1 MFMTDDA
8 APTASLIDLTADVV
22 AAYVANNT
30 VAAAELPRL
39 IASVHEALAGAAAP
53 AETVLDEPAPVRAV
67 TVRKSL
73 ANPNRILSMIDGKPY
88 ASLIRH
94 LRAHDLTPDDYR
106 ARYGLAADYPMV
118 APGYSEKRR
127 AAAKAIGLGRKPGET
142 PKQAGRP
149 AKAAAAPAPAKPG
162 RKPRGAKTSG

>member
-53 AETVLDEPAPVRAV
+53 AEALAEEAAPVRAV
-67 TVRKSL
+67 SVRKSL
-73 ANPNRILSMIDGKPY
+73 ANPDRIVSMIDGKPY
-88 ASLIRH
+88 ASLTRH
-94 LRAHDLTPDDYR
+94 LRSYGLTPDDYR

-127 AAAKAIGLGRKPGET
+127 AAAKAIGLGGRPAAT
-142 PKQAGRP
+142 PKRAGRP
-149 AKAAAAPAPAKPG
+149 AKTAASSAPAKPG
-162 RKPRGAKTSG
+162 RKPRGAKASG

>member
-1 MFMTDDA
+1 MTDDA

-53 AETVLDEPAPVRAV
+53 DETVADAPAPVRAV

-73 ANPNRILSMIDGKPY
+73 ANPDRILSMIDGKPSP
-88 ASLIRH
+88 ASS
-94 LRAHDLTPDDYR
+94 ATF
-106 ARYGLAADYPMV
+106 
-118 APGYSEKRR
+118 APT
-127 AAAKAIGLGRKPGET
+127 I
-142 PKQAGRP
+142 
-149 AKAAAAPAPAKPG
+149 
-162 RKPRGAKTSG
+162 